1 MFCGEIWCKV
11 SHPVQIQMTLY
22 MRFLRMLGM
31 RPRIA
36 SQVSDMRVVYAED
49 SNIMCITF
57 DLKYDR
63 QLVKIEDYEVHNG
76 YITILA
82 TYSKPQPVQD
92 ST

>member
-1 MFCGEIWCKV
+1 
-11 SHPVQIQMTLY
+11 MTLY
-22 MRFLRMLGM
+22 MRFLRALGL

-49 SNIMCITF
+49 SNLMCITF

-63 QLVKIEDYEVHNG
+63 RLVKIEDYEVKNG

-82 TYSKPQPVQD
+82 TYSKPQPVQE
-92 ST
+92 SA